1 MTAPFE
7 DLLLRT
13 RKGEAYTLVDLSR
26 RLSLGEAAFPG
37 DPPFLVLPWHT
48 LAIHGFATRVL
59 FLSEHAGTHVDVPAH
74 FFASGASVASIPPE
88 RFFGRARALDASSLP
103 RPFTQEDLRTCGVE
117 EGDIVL
123 FPENP
128 CLQKVEAEALLACGI
143 KGVGIETA
151 SIDEPP
157 FPLHRLFLEKGVL
170 IYENLVNVKK
180 LLEKEALF
188 FGFPLKIPQGTAS
201 PVRAVALIVS

>member
-26 RLSLGEAAFPG
+26 GLSLGEAAFPG

-48 LAIHGFATRVL
+48 LEMHGFATRVL
-59 FLSEHAGTHVDVPAH
+59 FLSEHSGTHVDVPAH
-74 FFASGASVASIPPE
+74 FFASGASVESISPE
-88 RFFGRARALDASSLP
+88 RFFGRARVLDASCLS
-103 RPFTQEDLRTCGVE
+103 RPFTREELRTWGIE

-123 FPENP
+123 FPGNP
-128 CLQKVEAEALLACGI
+128 HLQEVEAEALLACGI
-143 KGVGIETA
+143 KGIGVEAG
-151 SIDEPP
+151 SIDGPP

-180 LLEKEALF
+180 LLGKEALF